1 MLKPDWPQ
9 LSVQFGAHFGAFST
23 CRTGGVSLAPYGDGT
38 AATGLNP
45 GGFNLGDHVGDQFE
59 HVLINRALLAQ
70 ALPNEPKWLSQVH
83 GTSVLNF
90 DQHQNSLIADA
101 CITTQANVVC
111 AVLTADCLPVLFCDA
126 KHGVVG
132 AAHAGWRGLADG
144 ILENTISTMQAAGAN
159 SEHILAWL
167 GPAIGPSK
175 FEVGEEVRARFVEAD
190 ASAALAFKSIE
201 SHARKYYADIYHLA
215 RLRLHR
221 AGVHQISGGHFCT
234 FSEPE
239 KFYSYRRDGVTGRMT
254 SLIWIK

>member
-9 LSVQFGAHFGAFST
+9 LSGRFGAVST
-23 CRTGGVSLAPYGDGT
+23 LRTGGVSHAPYDDGFGGG
-38 AATGLNP
+38 GL
-45 GGFNLGDHVGDQFE
+45 NLGDHVADQME
-59 HVLINRALLAQ
+59 HVVANRALLREI
-70 ALPNEPKWLSQVH
+70 LPAEPQWLSQVH

-90 DQHQNSLIADA
+90 DQQHHSLIADA

-111 AVLTADCLPVLFCDA
+111 AVLTADCLPVLFCDV
-126 KHGVVG
+126 KQSVVG

-159 SEHILAWL
+159 PEHILAWL

-175 FEVGEEVRARFVEAD
+175 FEVGEEVRARFVERD
-190 ASAALAFKSIE
+190 TSAAAAFTLIE
-201 SHARKYYADIYHLA
+201 PYAGKFYANIYQLA
-215 RLRLHR
+215 RLRLQQ

-239 KFYSYRRDGVTGRMT
+239 KFYSYRRDGVTGRMA